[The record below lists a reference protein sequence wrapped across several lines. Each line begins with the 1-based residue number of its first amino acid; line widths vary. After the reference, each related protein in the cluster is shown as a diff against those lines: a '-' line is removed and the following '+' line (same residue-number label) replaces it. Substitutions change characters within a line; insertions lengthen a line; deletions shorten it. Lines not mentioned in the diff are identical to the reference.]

1 MSRKPMRPTG
11 TSHEMLFRG
20 LGFRVLFRVR
30 LGEGSLGHG
39 PHFRHFRA
47 EDALGLLSVDR
58 PLCRYTYMHACMRVH
73 ACMYAQACV
82 HYRTLPNHTYV
93 WLRVCVLGCM
103 HIYIYM
109 YFVNC
114 IQYTQIQGS
123 RMCRVCATY
132 LRFRSRLR
140 TLPGPD
146 DPATSPPSTQYM
158 ALLAAAGESLAPMA
172 EGRVRGLPTQT
183 GQSHRYLQVGVV
195 NQVSMHLTTLSC
207 SPG

>member
-1 MSRKPMRPTG
+1 MSVYIHAR
-11 TSHEMLFRG
+11 
-20 LGFRVLFRVR
+20 
-30 LGEGSLGHG
+30 
-39 PHFRHFRA
+39 
-47 EDALGLLSVDR
+47 
-58 PLCRYTYMHACMRVH
+58 MHAR
-73 ACMYAQACV
+73 ACV
-82 HYRTLPNHTYV
+82 HVRTSMRTLQDTTKSYICV
-93 WLRVCVLGCM
+93 AACVCVGVYAY
-103 HIYIYM
+103 IYIYM